1 MMMQFIKSVYTLVFF
16 LFPVLLMGQSTY
28 IPIGMKDYT
37 LIERLEIKVKDPD
50 LYFSTIKPF
59 NRKNY
64 TRYIERIDSLRYTNE
79 EMADQLSKVDEY
91 NIERF
96 LTNNAE
102 WTRREDLN
110 KPQNIF
116 SHFFKSKGNFFEAKT
131 PDFYIQASPL
141 LNLQYGREN
150 GYGRPVF
157 QNTRGVYIRGRIAD
171 KIGFDVYFT
180 DNQERDPRYVQ
191 QYVQNIKAIPGAGF
205 YKPLGVID
213 GYDYTEVRGSVN
225 WKVTKFIDMQFGYDK
240 NFIGNGFRSLFMSDF
255 SNNGLF
261 MKINTRIWKLNYENL
276 FMELIQPNAFIA
288 NGGRLLPRKYFRM
301 NHLSINA
308 TKWLNV
314 GIFDAVMFGRGDRFD
329 FMYLNPVIF
338 LMPGQQ
344 QIGSPDNTMLGIDFK
359 ANIAKKIQLYGQVNF
374 DEFFTKT
381 LKEDPKSW
389 NNKYG
394 YQLGLKY
401 IDILGVK
408 NVDLQ
413 LELNRVRPFT
423 YSHLDSSSNWT
434 HYNQAFAHPLGANFQ
449 EYIAIIKAQPLKR
462 LYLNARAIY
471 YQQGLDSLGLN
482 FGANPLR
489 SYQTRFRGTALEVG
503 SGNLATSLM
512 LTLQASYEIA
522 ENLFIDLTLNRR
534 SFKTALGGMSPD
546 ATIFSGGIRWNMA
559 RREFPF

>member
-1 MMMQFIKSVYTLVFF
+1 MMQFIKSVCSALFF
-16 LFPVLLMGQSTY
+16 LLPLLASAQSTY

-37 LIERLEIKVKDPD
+37 LLDRLEIKAKDPD

-64 TRYIERIDSLRYTNE
+64 TRFVEKIDSLRYTNE
-79 EMADQLSKVDEY
+79 ELAASISNIDAY

-102 WTRREDLN
+102 WTRRADLS

-116 SHFFKSKGNFFEAKT
+116 RDFFHSKGNFFEANGK
-131 PDFYIQASPL
+131 DFYIQASPL
-141 LNLQYGREN
+141 LNMQYGKEN
-150 GYGRPVF
+150 GYDKTIF
-157 QNTRGVYIRGRIAD
+157 QNTRGVYVRGRIAD

-191 QYVQNIKAIPGAGF
+191 SFVKNIKAIPGAGY

-225 WKVTKFIDMQFGYDK
+225 WKVTKFIDMQFGYDR
-240 NFIGNGFRSLFMSDF
+240 NFIGNGYRSTFLSDF
-255 SNNGLF
+255 SNNALF

-276 FMELIQPNAFIA
+276 FMELIQPNGFIA
-288 NGGRLLPRKYFRM
+288 NGGRNLPRKYFRM

-308 TKWLNV
+308 TKWLNI
-314 GIFDAVMFGRGDRFD
+314 GIFDAVMFGRGERFD
-329 FMYLNPVIF
+329 FMYLNPVLF

-344 QIGSPDNTMLGIDFK
+344 QIGSPDNAMLGIDFK
-359 ANIAKKIQLYGQVNF
+359 ANIAHKFQVYGQFNF
-374 DEFFTKT
+374 DEFFTKE
-381 LKEDPKSW
+381 LFADRKSW
-389 NNKYG
+389 NNKYA
-394 YQLGLKY
+394 YQVGFKY
-401 IDILGVK
+401 IDILGLR

-413 LELNRVRPFT
+413 VESNRARPFT

-449 EYIAIIKAQPLKR
+449 EYIAIVRAQPLKR

-482 FGANPLR
+482 LGANPLR
-489 SYQTRFRGTALEVG
+489 SYLTRQRSTGLEVG
-503 SGNLATSLM
+503 SGDLATVLNF
-512 LTLQASYEIA
+512 TLQASYELA
-522 ENLFIDLTLNRR
+522 ENLFFDFTFNRR
-534 SFKTALGGMSPD
+534 TFKTELAGTTTP
-546 ATIFSGGIRWNMA
+546 TTVISGGLRWNMA